1 MNSCNR
7 RNAPRLAPSGSCTT
21 PSIHDSRGL
30 YPQTSMTRPSSST
43 SRFRSFRTAEEYP
56 PTEPS
61 IWNPR
66 SRSEY
71 ISPVDRSPSSS
82 RRMSI
87 FKRASHV
94 GGHQRL
100 QLQTHSRRKRRVREH
115 VQHVAMLSF
124 VPNAVLDQCAHDA
137 PRLRIQEVADAKAV
151 TLDQGI
157 VSELRDL
164 FRDICD
170 GFGQVSCDM
179 KQPFWLSSIRPDDV
193 AAHFR
198 KIRPEASG
206 LKEDDCGHAPF
217 FQQLLV
223 HGG

>member
-56 PTEPS
+56 PAEPS

-71 ISPVDRSPSSS
+71 TSPVDRPSSS
-82 RRMSI
+82 SRMSI
-87 FKRASHV
+87 LKLASHV
-94 GGHQRL
+94 GGHERF
-100 QLQTHSRRKRRVREH
+100 QLRAHPRIKRRVGEH

-124 VPNAVLDQCAHDA
+124 VANAVVGQRGHDA
-137 PRLRIQEVADAKAV
+137 PCL
-151 TLDQGI
+151 G
-157 VSELRDL
+157 
-164 FRDICD
+164 
-170 GFGQVSCDM
+170 
-179 KQPFWLSSIRPDDV
+179 
-193 AAHFR
+193 
-198 KIRPEASG
+198 
-206 LKEDDCGHAPF
+206 
-217 FQQLLV
+217 
-223 HGG
+223 